1 MKQFKRWDMKAM
13 QLDLNPGKQTYSY
26 VYIHN
31 ITNGDIINTAYDK
44 RMSNVHIQNDTVCN

>member
-26 VYIHN
+26 VHY
-31 ITNGDIINTAYDK
+31 ITNGDNINTAYDK
-44 RMSNVHIQNDTVCN
+44 RMLNMHIQNDTVCN